1 MKIII
6 SFIILIVANYTFGQE
21 VQYVNANNG
30 LIIREKPDKDSE
42 RIGKLEYGTRIII
55 IEETEIELAI
65 KEGQEIINGKWVEI
79 QEVDG
84 SLKGYVFSGY
94 LSLNRLSKR
103 IEIKFENFSVHMELE
118 VWDENEDL
126 KKVQKDTAIVYVE
139 LGETPEGKKIKL
151 NFSKFKNIEIYQ
163 RHENSVTI
171 MDEGPHCDLKEWKH
185 YYSEWKKLNY
195 DLKENVF
202 ISDLYEQEDWDK
214 FIDVNINELKTAVEK
229 ECGDYWSEH
238 IKDIKNVYEY
248 PIGVS
253 MSRIFLKILLTDEN
267 DIITEKTISFEIPMG
282 C

>member
-1 MKIII
+1 M
-6 SFIILIVANYTFGQE
+6 
-21 VQYVNANNG
+21 
-30 LIIREKPDKDSE
+30 
-42 RIGKLEYGTRIII
+42 
-55 IEETEIELAI
+55 
-65 KEGQEIINGKWVEI
+65 
-79 QEVDG
+79 
-84 SLKGYVFSGY
+84 
-94 LSLNRLSKR
+94 
-103 IEIKFENFSVHMELE
+103 
-118 VWDENEDL
+118 
-126 KKVQKDTAIVYVE
+126 
-139 LGETPEGKKIKL
+139 
-151 NFSKFKNIEIYQ
+151 
-163 RHENSVTI
+163 TI

-229 ECGDYWSEH
+229 ECGDYWSVH